1 MEDRLVQIKSAMGTQ
16 SWNDT
21 CRTNR
26 TFYSDTQVKIHN
38 QWDAMSAEDRKKY
51 QDMASQAVE
60 QVNPNATSGK
70 VHLLDPV
77 VSTLILS
84 YQGHVKPGVFILHF
98 F

>member
-60 QVNPNATSGK
+60 QVNPNATSGQ

-84 YQGHVKPGVFILHF
+84 YQGHVKL
-98 F
+98 